1 MLAVISCR
9 RTPSLKDP
17 EVESWKISETFPK
30 LQMHLYHAQIS
41 KDLTS
46 KSGQG
51 IIEMHDLSD

>member
-41 KDLTS
+41 RISLR
-46 KSGQG
+46 KSAN
-51 IIEMHDLSD
+51 E